1 MRAIQITEFG
11 GPEVL
16 QLAELPDPVPGAG
29 EVLIDVSRAG
39 VNYADTH
46 QTENSYVSETKLPLV
61 PGNEVVGKV
70 GDRRVA
76 AFLPAGSGAYAEKA
90 VTSQASVL
98 DMPEEVDD
106 VTALGLMVQGTTAAV
121 LLRRTTHLEPGESVV
136 VHAAAGGVGSLAVQ
150 LAKSMGAGR
159 VIATASTPEKRQL
172 ALDLGA
178 DAAVDPATE
187 DLTAALREAN
197 EGKRVDIVLEMTG
210 GRVTDQSLAALAP
223 LGRLAYYGA
232 ASRETPSP
240 VELSDL
246 LTRSITVSGMWLA
259 HSFAKPGLLS
269 STMEYLVGEV
279 LAGRLKVIAG
289 GDYPL
294 AEAKQAHED
303 LRGRRTRGKLTI
315 NAKA

>member
-11 GPEVL
+11 GPEAL

-46 QTENSYVSETKLPLV
+46 QTENSYVSEAKLPLV

-76 AFLPAGSGAYAEKA
+76 AFLPAGGGAYAEKA
-90 VTSQASVL
+90 VTNQASVL

-223 LGRLAYYGA
+223 LGRLAYYGS

-240 VELSDL
+240 VELPEL
-246 LTRSITVSGMWLA
+246 LTRSITVSGMWLV
-259 HSFAKPGLLS
+259 HSFAKPGLLP